1 MRKIALL
8 WCVFPIIVLFSLA
21 SVKPMGEI
29 TNEEK
34 QELIQ
39 YLTTHWK
46 SPEDYVVEKF
56 SDHDLVFIGEYH
68 RIKHDVELIQNL
80 IPRLYEIGVYNL
92 GIEMGCYEYQDK
104 VDSLITADEYDERL
118 ARWLM
123 FKWSVTW
130 GYQEYMDIYRKAWE
144 VNKSLP
150 KDAPRFRVV
159 NLDYRPNWNLAKEEM
174 TPELWK
180 QVWHKGDRDQHMAQV
195 IMTEFVDK
203 GQKALIFSG
212 SHHAFTHYYQPIY
225 DYKNKEFIRFN
236 KNRMGNIIYN
246 KMSDR
251 VFHIFLHSPWSTKQ
265 SYSELNYPISGII
278 DMIMKEFNDKRVG
291 FDVKGSPFG
300 KLRDDDTYYSIG
312 YKEFTLSTI
321 CDGYIFQKHF
331 SDYEGCTV
339 DTEFITDENFQEAIE
354 YLENPRARKFFT
366 KPEELING
374 IAKEANIQ
382 GRLQLLMK

>member
-1 MRKIALL
+1 MRKLALL
-8 WCVFPIIVLFSLA
+8 WCVFTILILYSFTSLTQIR
-21 SVKPMGEI
+21 EI
-29 TNEEK
+29 SQEEK

-46 SPEDYVVEKF
+46 TPEEYVVEKF

-80 IPRLYEIGVYNL
+80 IPRLYEIGVRNL
-92 GIEMGCYEYQDK
+92 GIEFGCYEYQDQ
-104 VDSLITADEYDERL
+104 VDSLITADEYDEDL

-130 GYQEYMDIYRKAWE
+130 GYQEYMDVYRKAWE

-159 NLDYRPNWNLAKEEM
+159 NLDYRPNWNLAEEEM

-180 QVWHKGDRDQHMAQV
+180 KVWHKGDRDQQMAQV
-195 IMTEFVDK
+195 ILKEFVDK
-203 GQKALIFSG
+203 GQKALIYSG
-212 SHHAFTHYYQPIY
+212 SHHALTHYYQPIY
-225 DYKNKEFIRFN
+225 DYENKEFIRFD

-246 KMSDR
+246 KMPDR

-265 SYSELNYPISGII
+265 SYSEHNFPISGII
-278 DMIMKEFNDKRVG
+278 DRIMREFKNKRVG

-312 YKEFTLSTI
+312 YDEFTLSTF

-339 DTEFITDENFQEAIE
+339 DTEFITQKNLQEAIE
-354 YLENPRARKFFT
+354 YWTNPKTRKFKT
-366 KPEELING
+366 KPEDFFVAMRG
-374 IAKEANIQ
+374 SAD
-382 GRLQLLMK
+382 MKKRFRDLK